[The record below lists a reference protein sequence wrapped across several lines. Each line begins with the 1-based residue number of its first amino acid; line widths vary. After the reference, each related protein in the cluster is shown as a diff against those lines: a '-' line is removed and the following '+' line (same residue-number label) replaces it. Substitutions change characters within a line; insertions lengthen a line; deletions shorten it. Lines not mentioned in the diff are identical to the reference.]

1 MHTLISLS
9 GVVGAALCVG
19 MYAAVSMG
27 RVTAERPPFF
37 VVNAIGATLVFIGA
51 AHEFD
56 VGDLGTVAQE
66 IIWAIISVAGAWR
79 AWGRESSG
87 AVQAQAVMQD
97 TSPNSTF

>member
-1 MHTLISLS
+1 MDTLISLS

-27 RVTAERPPFF
+27 RISAERPPFF

-51 AHEFD
+51 SHEFD

-66 IIWAIISVAGAWR
+66 IVWAIISVAGAWR
-79 AWGRESSG
+79 AWRRESG
-87 AVQAQAVMQD
+87 LAPDALHVH
-97 TSPNSTF
+97 